1 MRTSATCRRERVLS
15 ALGAAL
21 TLLAIGTAAHA
32 QNGLAARSDSLL
44 EDLLA
49 RVGDRIEQYF
59 ARAQKIVFLEKTTIS
74 YIGTDLTPQG
84 FWRVLES
91 DVRVEASPAD
101 GDSDGSS
108 ETSVVRELRK
118 INGRAP
124 RPRDDRS
131 NCLDPNPISP
141 EPLAFLL
148 PAQRGDYEFTWV
160 GHGKGKEQRNV
171 LIDFRELGSGN
182 PSVRERTDR
191 GEGCFT
197 IDIPGRA
204 RGRVWIDAST
214 YDVLRVDQRIYG
226 LVDFR
231 LPDPKNRRGAIDDR
245 QVLERL
251 DTSIRYKTVPFR
263 DPEETVLLPESID
276 TLMVVRGMQSY
287 RMKQVFSEY
296 RRFVTDAR
304 LVK

>member
-1 MRTSATCRRERVLS
+1 MRTSDTCRREQLTVV
-15 ALGAAL
+15 ALAL
-21 TLLAIGTAAHA
+21 LVIGTSA
-32 QNGLAARSDSLL
+32 QAPNDL

-59 ARAQKIVFLEKTTIS
+59 ARAQKIVFLETTTIS
-74 YIGTDLTPQG
+74 HIGADLMPQG
-84 FWRVLES
+84 FSRVVES

-124 RPRDDRS
+124 RPRDDRN

-160 GHGKGKEQRNV
+160 GHGKGKEQGNV
-171 LIDFRELGSGN
+171 LIEFRELGSGK
-182 PSVRERTDR
+182 PSVKERTDK

-231 LPDPKNRRGAIDDR
+231 LPDSRNRRAAIDDR

-263 DPEETVLLPESID
+263 DPEETVLLPESIE

-287 RMKQVFSEY
+287 RMKQVFSQY